1 MFGVYCNTN
10 IYLFDN
16 KSYQIQVMMIVTDTV
31 TIIGIMIEISIILKT
46 YITDYLL
53 FKLTYN
59 II

>member
-1 MFGVYCNTN
+1 M
-10 IYLFDN
+10 YLFDN
-16 KSYQIQVMMIVTDTV
+16 KSYQIQVMMIVTV
-31 TIIGIMIEISIILKT
+31 TIIGIMIEISIILRT

>member
-1 MFGVYCNTN
+1 M
-10 IYLFDN
+10 YLFDN

-31 TIIGIMIEISIILKT
+31 TIIGIMIEISIILRT

-53 FKLTYN
+53 FKLTYD